1 MENFDLLKRRFD
13 REQKARQQAERVL
26 EEKAWELYTAN
37 QQLKFLNENLAQQV
51 QQGIAELQEKDARF
65 RELIDSV
72 QDIIYRISPEG
83 FFTFMNPMIEVK
95 LGYTASEIIG
105 QHFIRLIRPDFRALI
120 IDFYQQ
126 MLSDGQD
133 SSYVEFPVLT
143 KTGQTV
149 WIGQTVR
156 RLDVE
161 TGTELVAVARDIT
174 SERDVREALRAT
186 QNRLSSLIINLQK
199 GVLVED
205 GNGRITLVNQLF
217 CDLFTIPLT
226 PEDLIDMDSSLI
238 ISRMKHHFSDP
249 DQFEQSTEQIQ
260 ANQQTVL
267 DETLHRT
274 NGRVLKR
281 DFIPIVQEG
290 RYEGHLWKY
299 SDVTEQF
306 LSREATR
313 KNEEK
318 YRGILNNMDLGL
330 IELNRDRTIQRAYD
344 RFCTMVG
351 YSEAELIGRPISE
364 LIVSTTNDES
374 VLPSSVLH
382 SGEQQMIRR
391 DNNRIWVIVSEVPQL
406 NENSEIIG
414 TIAVHYDITQRKL
427 LEQELGQAQEIAE
440 EAREAEKQFLANMS
454 HEIRTPLNAIIGMA
468 HLLFDTRPS
477 RQQLEYLEILKT
489 SADFLYSLISDLLD
503 MAKIEAGRIDVHKQ
517 PFDLVGLLRTIQ
529 RVFQIKLEQRPIEL
543 DMMIDAQI
551 GGNYVGDELLLNQ
564 ILLNLIGNAEK
575 FTEEGHIDVRVRLR
589 KEEEDVSWIEF
600 SVQDTGIGIPDE
612 KIDLIFQKFRQVNAN
627 GHKQKGTGLGLAI
640 THQLVDLQG
649 GTITVDSI
657 EGQGTTFTVT
667 LPFERSDVALIVHPR
682 QIQPV
687 PTNLTEC
694 RLLVAEDNIM
704 NQKYISSLL
713 DKWAISFVMASDG
726 KRAVEMAQQQ
736 HFDLILMDIQMPV
749 MDGYEATITIRNTQ
763 NVNQQT
769 PIVALTASAMTDQK
783 AKASRA
789 GMNDFVTKPFSPNN
803 LLEAIQRHTHTKAKA
818 ASADV
823 LPPVATEL
831 DQQRLDEIYGSDR
844 SYAADMFDVFL
855 SEVLPE
861 FTHIQD
867 LILEQDWPALGKL
880 AHKLKPTL
888 GMVGLT
894 TLEKKLHSIEKQA
907 NDSPDQQELQSQWSS
922 VQAEL
927 DRSVPIVKQEL
938 VRLSV

>member
-1 MENFDLLKRRFD
+1 MENIDLLKRRLD
-13 REQKARQQAERVL
+13 REQRARQQAERVL
-26 EEKAWELYTAN
+26 EDKAWELHTAN

-51 QQGIAELQEKDARF
+51 EQGIAELKEKDARF

-105 QHFIRLIRPDFRALI
+105 QHFIRLIRPDFRTLVI
-120 IDFYQQ
+120 NFYQQ
-126 MLSDGQD
+126 MLADGQD

-143 KTGQTV
+143 KAGQTV

-156 RLDVE
+156 RLDGE

-174 SERDVREALRAT
+174 SEREIREALRAT
-186 QNRLSSLIINLQK
+186 QNRLASLIINLQK

-205 GNGRITLVNQLF
+205 GEGRITLVNQLF
-217 CDLFTIPLT
+217 CDLFSIPLT
-226 PEDLIDMDSSLI
+226 PEDLLDMDSALI
-238 ISRMKHHFSDP
+238 VSRMKHHFVDA
-249 DQFEQSTEQIQ
+249 DQFEQNTRQIQ
-260 ANQQTVL
+260 ANQQMVL
-267 DETLHRT
+267 DQTLYQT
-274 NGRVLKR
+274 NGRVLER
-281 DFIPIVQEG
+281 DFIPIVEEG

-299 SDVTEQF
+299 GDVTEQH

-318 YRGILNNMDLGL
+318 YRGILNTMDIGL

-344 RFCTMVG
+344 RFCTMTG
-351 YSEAELIGRPISE
+351 YTEAQLIGRPIDE
-364 LIVSTTNDES
+364 LIVSNENGES
-374 VLPSSVLH
+374 EPPTSVLH
-382 SGEQQMIRR
+382 AGEQQMIRR
-391 DNNRIWVIVSEVPQL
+391 DDQRIWVIVSEVPQL
-406 NENSEIIG
+406 SENSEIIG
-414 TIAVHYDITQRKL
+414 TIAVYYDITQRKL
-427 LEQELGQAQEIAE
+427 LEQELGKAQEIAE
-440 EAREAEKQFLANMS
+440 EARQAEKQFLANMS

-468 HLLFDTRPS
+468 HLLFDTRPT

-489 SADFLYSLISDLLD
+489 SSDFLYSLISDLLD

-529 RVFQIKLEQRPIEL
+529 RVFQIKLEQRPIDLEL
-543 DMMIDAQI
+543 MVDAQI

-575 FTEEGHIDVRVRLR
+575 FTEEGHIDIGVRLK
-589 KEEEDVSWIEF
+589 KEENDVSWVEF
-600 SVQDTGIGIPDE
+600 SVQDTGIGIPAE
-612 KIDLIFQKFRQVNAN
+612 KIDLIFQKFKQVNAN

-640 THQLVDLQG
+640 THQLVELQG
-649 GTITVDSI
+649 GTIAVVST

-667 LPFERSDVALIVHPR
+667 LPFQRSDVAPIVYPR

-687 PTNLTEC
+687 PTDLTDC

-713 DKWAISFVMASDG
+713 DKWAISFVIASDG

-763 NVNQQT
+763 NINQQT

-783 AKASRA
+783 AKASRV
-789 GMNDFVTKPFSPNN
+789 GMTDFITKPFSPNN
-803 LLEAIQRHTHTKAKA
+803 LLEAIQRHTHTNAKA
-818 ASADV
+818 TADEV
-823 LPPVATEL
+823 LPPVAAEL
-831 DQQRLDEIYGSDR
+831 DQHRLDEIYGSDR
-844 SYAADMFDVFL
+844 SYAADMFEVFL
-855 SEVLPE
+855 SDVLPE

-867 LILEQDWPALGKL
+867 LILEKDWPSLGRL

-907 NDSPDQQELQSQWSS
+907 NDAPDQHELQTQWTS

-938 VRLSV
+938 ARLSV

>member
-13 REQKARQQAERVL
+13 REHKARQEAERVL
-26 EEKAWELYTAN
+26 EKKAWELYTTN
-37 QQLKFLNENLAQQV
+37 QQLTFLNENLAQQV
-51 QQGIAELQEKDARF
+51 EQGIAELQEKDARF

-83 FFTFMNPMIEVK
+83 FFTFMNTMIEAK
-95 LGYTASEIIG
+95 LGYTPSEIIG
-105 QHFIRLIRPDFRALI
+105 QHFIRLIRPDFRTLV

-126 MLSDGQD
+126 MLADGQD

-143 KTGQTV
+143 KAGQTV

-156 RLDVE
+156 RLDVK

-205 GNGRITLVNQLF
+205 GDGRITLVNQLF
-217 CDLFTIPLT
+217 CDLFSIPLT
-226 PEDLIDMDSSLI
+226 PDDLLNMDSSLI
-238 ISRMKHHFSDP
+238 ISRMKCHFPNP
-249 DQFEQSTEQIQ
+249 DQFEHSTRQIQ
-260 ANQQTVL
+260 TNQQMVL
-267 DETLHRT
+267 DQTLYRT
-274 NGRVLKR
+274 NGRVLTR

-299 SDVTEQF
+299 SDVTEQYR
-306 LSREATR
+306 SSEVTR

-344 RFCTMVG
+344 RFCTMLG
-351 YSEAELIGRPISE
+351 YTEAELIGRPIGE
-364 LIVSTTNDES
+364 LIVSYANDES
-374 VLPSSVLH
+374 EPPTSMPH

-391 DNNRIWVIVSEVPQL
+391 GNDRIWVIVSEVPQL
-406 NENSEIIG
+406 NENSEVIG

-427 LEQELGQAQEIAE
+427 LEQELGQAQEVAE
-440 EAREAEKQFLANMS
+440 EARQAEKQFLANMS

-489 SADFLYSLISDLLD
+489 SSDFLYSLISDLLD

-529 RVFQIKLEQRPIEL
+529 RVFQIKLEQRPVNL

-551 GGNYVGDELLLNQ
+551 GGNYIGDELLLNQ

-589 KEEEDVSWIEF
+589 KEEEGVSWIEF
-600 SVQDTGIGIPDE
+600 SVQDTGIGIAAE

-649 GTITVDSI
+649 GTIAVDST

-667 LPFERSDVALIVHPR
+667 LPFQRSDVDPIGHSR

-687 PTNLTEC
+687 PTNLTDC

-713 DKWAISFVMASDG
+713 DKWAISFVIASDG

-749 MDGYEATITIRNTQ
+749 MDGYEATITIRSTQ

-783 AKASRA
+783 AKASQA
-789 GMNDFVTKPFSPNN
+789 GMNDFVTKPFSPNS
-803 LLEAIQRHTHTKAKA
+803 LLEAIQRHTRTKAKA
-818 ASADV
+818 EPADV

-831 DQQRLDEIYGSDR
+831 DQHRLDEIYGSDR

-894 TLEKKLHSIEKQA
+894 ILEKKLHSIEKQA
-907 NDSPDQQELQSQWSS
+907 NEAPDQQELQAQWSS

-927 DRSVPIVKQEL
+927 DRSVPIVRQEL
-938 VRLSV
+938 VRLSE